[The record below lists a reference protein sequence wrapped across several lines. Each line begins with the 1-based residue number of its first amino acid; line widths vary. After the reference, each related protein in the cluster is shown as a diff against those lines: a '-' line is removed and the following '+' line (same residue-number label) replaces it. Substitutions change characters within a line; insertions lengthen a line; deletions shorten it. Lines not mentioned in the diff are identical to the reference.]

1 METWICIANLRQIQQ
16 TSTSNAN
23 SPKVNINDTV
33 LVYDEKVSILFWR
46 SVIVTGVLPSR
57 DSQIRKGIVRIAKA
71 NTILKRSVNYF
82 LTVGNRYH
90 DTKQTNKAREQKLR
104 REVGEWTKEKIWML
118 TSWALGGG
126 GVFEHYKY

>member
-16 TSTSNAN
+16 TSTLNAN

-104 REVGEWTKEKIWML
+104 REVAAIGEQKR
-118 TSWALGGG
+118 
-126 GVFEHYKY
+126 KYEC